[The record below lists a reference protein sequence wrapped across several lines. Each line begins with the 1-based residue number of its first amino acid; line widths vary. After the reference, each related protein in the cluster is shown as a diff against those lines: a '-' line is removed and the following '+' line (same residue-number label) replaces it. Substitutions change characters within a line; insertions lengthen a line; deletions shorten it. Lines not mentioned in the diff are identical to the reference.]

1 MAYFPHAYKKTF
13 VAASV
18 QLAPNAGDKTDDLT
32 AGQLALASYKSG
44 DLIPGGTVAASDVVM
59 LAMGS
64 YHANDKIGP
73 HHGGYTESV
82 KSKGINPKFISR
94 LYHAP
99 AQASVAAQVTV
110 EAEGDCFGCGVE
122 RYLRIDVK
130 GSPALRF
137 LGRNSY
143 FVADWT
149 EKCCVAGQ
157 TSVDPFVVL
166 ETWAKQIINEP
177 LVTPF
182 LNVSMEEWDVNTSAW
197 VPVAYEKLVNGN
209 PVASTIYDSEA
220 TAVHTVTTQSHGK
233 FRIVLDGAYV
243 DTKFGDCSFRP
254 TDFYE
259 KEPVIILASELD
271 ETGDACN
278 VACTTITETAT
289 AKQGRGFGESV
300 LREVILSNRYAQE
313 PFSNDARIREILEDT
328 ALGSVDRN
336 GSYDLF
342 YVLHSIPRS
351 YNPSGMHNSDQYL
364 LCIAAEAGSQ
374 ASTDALTVL
383 NDLAA
388 ASGVAVEAIG

>member
-18 QLAPNAGDKTDDLT
+18 QLAPAAGDKTEDLA
-32 AGQLALASYKSG
+32 AGELALASYKSG
-44 DLIPGGTVAASDVVM
+44 DILPLGAATPSDVVM

-110 EAEGDCFGCGVE
+110 EAEGDCFACGVE

-149 EKCCVAGQ
+149 EKCCVGEQ

-166 ETWAKQIINEP
+166 KTWADQINGEP
-177 LVTPF
+177 LVSPF
-182 LNVSMEEWDVNTSAW
+182 VQASVEMWDAVNSVW
-197 VPVAYEKLVNGN
+197 VAITYDLQGN
-209 PVASTIYDSEA
+209 PTN
-220 TAVHTVTTQSHGK
+220 HTVTTQSHGK

-278 VACTTITETAT
+278 VACTTITETVA

-313 PFSNDARIREILEDT
+313 PFSNDARIREVLEDT
-328 ALGSVDRN
+328 ALGSVNRN

-364 LCIAAEAGSQ
+364 LCIAAESGSQ
-374 ASTDALTVL
+374 ASTDALSLL
-383 NDLAA
+383 NDLAGT
-388 ASGVAVEAIG
+388 SGVAVEAIG

>member
-18 QLAPNAGDKTDDLT
+18 QLAPGAGDKTDDLT

-166 ETWAKQIINEP
+166 STWADQINGEP
-177 LVTPF
+177 LVSPF
-182 LNVSMEEWDVNTSAW
+182 VQASVEMWDAANSVWVSAAGHVATTS
-197 VPVAYEKLVNGN
+197 N
-209 PVASTIYDSEA
+209 
-220 TAVHTVTTQSHGK
+220 HGK

-278 VACTTITETAT
+278 VACTTITETVA

-313 PFSNDARIREILEDT
+313 PFSNDARIREVLEDT
-328 ALGSVDRN
+328 ALGSVNRN